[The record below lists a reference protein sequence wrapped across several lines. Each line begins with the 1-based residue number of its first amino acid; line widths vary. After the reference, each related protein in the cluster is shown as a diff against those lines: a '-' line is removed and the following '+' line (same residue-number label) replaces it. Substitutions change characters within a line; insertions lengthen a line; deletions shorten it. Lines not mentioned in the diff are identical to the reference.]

1 MKHSSASAPR
11 DRGHRTAVVT
21 GGASGIGRAAAELL
35 AAQGIRVV
43 VVDRDEVAA
52 KETAEALR
60 ERHGSADWRAL
71 DVLDRE
77 GIDEFWRWLADE
89 HGGCDILV
97 NSAGVAWLRP
107 FSELDVKE
115 WDTTFAVNVTG
126 AMLMAQGASK
136 FMVRQ
141 RWGRIVNVTSISGLR
156 ASVNRVAYGS
166 SKAALTGLTRQ
177 LAVELAAYEVTVNAV
192 APGPVATPLA
202 DTNHSQATRDA
213 YDRVIPMKR
222 YATSDEVA
230 NAIGFLASET
240 SGYITGHTIPVDGGY
255 LAAGILDA

>member
-1 MKHSSASAPR
+1 MKQSSNISSD
-11 DRGHRTAVVT
+11 DRRRRTAVVT
-21 GGASGIGRAAAELL
+21 GGASGIGRATAELL
-35 AAQGIRVV
+35 AAQGVSVV

-52 KETAEALR
+52 KETAQALQ
-60 ERHGSADWRAL
+60 EHHGSATWRAL
-71 DVLDRE
+71 DVLDRQ
-77 GIDEFWRWLADE
+77 GIDEFWRWLAAQ

-107 FSELDVKE
+107 FSELEVTE
-115 WDTTFAVNVTG
+115 WETTFAVNVTG

-192 APGPVATPLA
+192 APGPVTTPLA
-202 DTNHSQATRDA
+202 DTNHSDAARDA
-213 YDRVIPMKR
+213 YNRVIPMKR
-222 YATSDEVA
+222 YATSAEVA
-230 NAIGFLASET
+230 NAIGFLASEE